1 MCYLLLQK
9 KWIKILM
16 LCKKNII
23 KSILPHIRDQSI
35 QQQDL
40 GIGAGGDLMKSVDLA
55 AEKAIIETLRHQNIE
70 FTLISEESGIKEF
83 GENFQQLYVT
93 LDPIDGTTN
102 CIHNIPF
109 YCSSIAISEKPI
121 LSSVSVAMVIDLFH
135 DITYFAQKD
144 CGAYC
149 NNKRISTSTCN
160 LLDKAIIGLDIN
172 KTNAQNF
179 ISKISPFL
187 NETKHIR
194 HFGANALEICYV
206 AEGKTEA
213 FIDIRGKIRT
223 TDLAASFLI
232 LRESGG
238 TITNLENNPL
248 IAKLDPKAKVS
259 FVASGNNKIHK
270 KILDLL
276 NKKTNSK

>member
-1 MCYLLLQK
+1 
-9 KWIKILM
+9 M
-16 LCKKNII
+16 LCKKNIQ
-23 KSILPHIRDQSI
+23 KAILPHIKDSPI

-40 GIGAGGDLMKSVDLA
+40 GIGAGGDSIKSVDLA
-55 AEKAIIETLRHQNIE
+55 AEKAIIETLQRQNIE
-70 FTLISEESGIKEF
+70 FTLISEESGIKKI
-83 GENFQQLYVT
+83 GDNFQQLYVT

-102 CIHNIPF
+102 CVHNIPF
-109 YCSSIAISEKPI
+109 YCSSIAVSEKPT

-135 DITYFAQKD
+135 NVTYFAQKD

-172 KTNAQNF
+172 KTNSPNF
-179 ISKISPFL
+179 ISRISLFL

-213 FIDIRGKIRT
+213 FIDIRGKLRT

-238 TITNLENNPL
+238 TITNLENNPI
-248 IAKLDPKAKVS
+248 IAKLDPKTKVS
-259 FVASGNNKIHK
+259 FIASGNNKIHK
-270 KILDLL
+270 KVLNLL
-276 NKKTNSK
+276 KNQE